1 MKVPSEHRAGREP
14 TVDTYYFDNGSVEN
28 QVTVFKKENAERL
41 VFVPNWKAKSKHWR
55 EFVIRLNQRYS
66 VEYFESREKNNT
78 RYKDGELSFSVEQ
91 MGDDLSHYLNQSDGP
106 YHLVAVS
113 IGTCSIFKAWKA
125 LKRKPTTLTL
135 ICPIIHLRM
144 PFYFHLFRFVPEKW
158 ITRAAPTVYFL
169 LSTSKKLKR
178 ASSAFRKSLIQND
191 FTELKVMRASVQE
204 ILKMRVRLDEVR
216 TIDTP
221 CLIIYTEDDH
231 IHLKQEALTIAD
243 VMPTPVKTASFAD
256 FRAVHEPRCA
266 EAVLNWG
273 QARAKAQFA

>member
-1 MKVPSEHRAGREP
+1 
-14 TVDTYYFDNGSVEN
+14 
-28 QVTVFKKENAERL
+28 
-41 VFVPNWKAKSKHWR
+41 
-55 EFVIRLNQRYS
+55 
-66 VEYFESREKNNT
+66 
-78 RYKDGELSFSVEQ
+78 
-91 MGDDLSHYLNQSDGP
+91 
-106 YHLVAVS
+106 
-113 IGTCSIFKAWKA
+113 
-125 LKRKPTTLTL
+125 
-135 ICPIIHLRM
+135 
-144 PFYFHLFRFVPEKW
+144 
-158 ITRAAPTVYFL
+158 
-169 LSTSKKLKR
+169 
-178 ASSAFRKSLIQND
+178 
-191 FTELKVMRASVQE
+191 MRASVQE